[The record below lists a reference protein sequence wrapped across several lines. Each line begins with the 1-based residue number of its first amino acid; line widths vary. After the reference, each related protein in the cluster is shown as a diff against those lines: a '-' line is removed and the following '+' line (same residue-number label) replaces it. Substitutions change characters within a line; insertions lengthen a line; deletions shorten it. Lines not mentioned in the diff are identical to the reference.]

1 MSVKAIRKWSNI
13 YALLFIISMLITVLL
28 FRRSMF
34 EISIVFGCAAI
45 VLLILLIKQN
55 QLLKSA
61 ELIRDN
67 CILVV
72 PSAVITTEDGKERSV
87 AEHTVVSVFGILMGS
102 KLYKWGCDGVHGVR
116 LYSVIIEKAYICL
129 TFGDSTESTRVCLLH
144 GLVDEQEVLEVKEKL
159 WRETA
164 VTAKVSGW

>member
-1 MSVKAIRKWSNI
+1 MEVIRKRSNT
-13 YALLFIISMLITVLL
+13 YALLLIFSTLATVLHI
-28 FRRSMF
+28 RMSMF
-34 EISIVFGCAAI
+34 ELSIVFGCADI

-55 QLLKSA
+55 QVLKYA

-87 AEHTVVSVFGILMGS
+87 AEHTVVSIFGILMGS

-116 LYSVIIEKAYICL
+116 LCSVIIEKAYIRL
-129 TFGDSTESTRVCLLH
+129 TFGDSTVSMRVRLLH
-144 GLVDEQEVLEVKEKL
+144 GLVDEQEVFEVKEKL
-159 WRETA
+159 WRETG